1 MATNVRLST
10 EELIKDVNGKLKTG
24 YYNDKPGE
32 KSKVLADVKGRITS
46 YEKEVK
52 RLTGEGLS
60 REKKEKADK
69 FLKSYEKML
78 NDLEEINKRLSPP
91 VEEVEEVE
99 EVVVVANTS
108 TSATSAANALSK
120 LTLGGAPSSSA
131 AAGGAASFG
140 PAAAAAPALQE
151 IHVCPEGVGELFRL
165 GGDELKQGDCFYS
178 SLYKAALHHS
188 EKGLVNRIYELFDG
202 QYASAAPAAKAAS
215 APAAKAA
222 PAAKPIPEER
232 TFIMALRTKTAQLM
246 RTGVFDEIKQR
257 RIRNVNADPS
267 IGRNRATEAEKE
279 ALRQQQRDLV
289 FTLFDYL
296 WDNSEGENKIMYTAW
311 LEEAPTQ
318 IQNFFNNTHRGK
330 TFRNIYPE
338 QNPENEKRFYND
350 MATFIQTW
358 KVYAS
363 ETDISVVKHHLL
375 KGGVALEA
383 VSAIDTKKCMYFGRM
398 PVLWL
403 FKQAY
408 RNERGELISGNHF
421 GYFRKDNCSTLHDPC
436 SGEPINLDHLSYPRN
451 PVKYLE
457 EKIKIIAAAR
467 AAEAA
472 RLEAAAP
479 KEGAPA
485 KPPGKSRKTRKNRRY

>member
-10 EELIKDVNGKLKTG
+10 DELIKDVNRKLESG
-24 YYNDKPGE
+24 YYNDKPEE
-32 KSKVLADVKGRITS
+32 KSKAFADVKGRITS

-60 REKKEKADK
+60 RERKEKADK
-69 FLKSYEKML
+69 FLKGYEKML
-78 NDLEEINKRLSPP
+78 NDLEEINKRLSPA
-91 VEEVEEVE
+91 VEEVA
-99 EVVVVANTS
+99 ANTS
-108 TSATSAANALSK
+108 TSATAAANALSG
-120 LTLGGAPSSSA
+120 LRVGSAGEAVAGGAPSSGP
-131 AAGGAASFG
+131 AGGAASFG
-140 PAAAAAPALQE
+140 AVIQE
-151 IHVCPEGVGELFRL
+151 IHVCPEGTGELFRL
-165 GGDELKQGDCFYS
+165 GGDELKDGNCFYS
-178 SLYKAALHHS
+178 SIYKAAVHHS

-202 QYASAAPAAKAAS
+202 QYAAAAS

-408 RNERGELISGNHF
+408 RNERGDLISGNHF

-485 KPPGKSRKTRKNRRY
+485 KPPGKPRKTRKNRR

>member
-1 MATNVRLST
+1 MDPKPKIRT
-10 EELIKDVNGKLKTG
+10 EDFIRDVNTKLG
-24 YYNDKPGE
+24 EAYYNDKPGE
-32 KSKVLADVKGRITS
+32 KSKVLEEVTAKIRRYTRSVAEYTAKTTANKGD
-46 YEKEVK
+46 EEA
-52 RLTGEGLS
+52 
-60 REKKEKADK
+60 KK
-69 FLKSYEKML
+69 LLRGY
-78 NDLEEINKRLSPP
+78 EEILKQLNEIHKRLSS
-91 VEEVEEVE
+91 EV

-108 TSATSAANALSK
+108 TSATAAANALSG
-120 LTLGGAPSSSA
+120 LRVCASGGAP
-131 AAGGAASFG
+131 
-140 PAAAAAPALQE
+140 PAVIQE
-151 IHVCPEGVGELFRL
+151 IHVCPEGAGELFRL
-165 GGDELKQGDCFYS
+165 GGDELKDGNCFYS
-178 SLYKAALHHS
+178 SIYKAAVHHS
-188 EKGLVNRIYELFDG
+188 EKGLVNKIYELFDG
-202 QYASAAPAAKAAS
+202 QYASAAPSAPPAKAPS
-215 APAAKAA
+215 A

-232 TFIMALRTKTAQLM
+232 TFIMALRTKTAELM
-246 RTGVFDEIKQR
+246 RRGVFDEIKQR

-436 SGEPINLDHLSYPRN
+436 SGETINLDHLSYPRN

-472 RLEAAAP
+472 RLEAAP

-485 KPPGKSRKTRKNRRY
+485 KPPGKPRKTRKNRR